1 MELTLILMAKIEY
14 TPLNLPKA
22 LVEELKI
29 WRLAFCSAYGKT
41 VSYGEMIRGM
51 LDSLEDS
58 DPAVVDE
65 LGIILAKHPELEEK
79 MVVYRSIAGQDAE

>member
-14 TPLNLPKA
+14 TPLNLPKT

-51 LDSLEDS
+51 LDS
-58 DPAVVDE
+58 
-65 LGIILAKHPELEEK
+65 
-79 MVVYRSIAGQDAE
+79 

>member
-1 MELTLILMAKIEY
+1 MAKIEY
-14 TPLNLPKA
+14 TPLNLPKT
-22 LVEELKI
+22 LVEELKV
-29 WRLAFCSAYGKT
+29 WRLAFCAAYGKT

-51 LDSLEDS
+51 LDSLEES

-79 MVVYRSIAGQDAE
+79 MVVYRSIAGQDSTSL